1 MPFES
6 LVTATIESTLN
17 LLVNDDP
24 ELVRRLARLKGRTIQ
39 VHLRELNKTLT
50 FMFSQSIDVLAGYE
64 GEPDCFLS
72 LNLAILPQL
81 GEQSNI
87 TKLIK
92 EDKLTLE
99 GDIQLAQ
106 KFSQL
111 MADCKPDIEEWLSRV
126 MGDILAHQLVQS
138 AVGLGRLAK
147 AQTQKHNDHLAQVIT
162 EEWKLAPAPLEIVH
176 FCDQVDD
183 VASRAARVE
192 VKLNKLM
199 DSV

>member
-50 FMFSQSIDVLAGYE
+50 FMFSQNIDVLAGYE

-138 AVGLGRLAK
+138 VAGLGRLAK